1 MVVAQYRAKYKCGSG
16 IYILR
21 EALTLSH
28 NIDLY
33 IRCAPL
39 LLDRLSDRSA
49 TAASLNHPCW
59 NVRCVC
65 CCLATML
72 GFGLAGLERSVSN
85 DACRDLVNGIVVA
98 FGIRLRCWVDGA
110 STGTIVAWLRLGG
123 SLVLWSIISGSTRV
137 ASSSSASGSEG
148 STPRA

>member
-1 MVVAQYRAKYKCGSG
+1 MVAQYRAKYKCRSG

-49 TAASLNHPCW
+49 TDASLNHPCW
-59 NVRCVC
+59 NVRCCC

-72 GFGLAGLERSVSN
+72 GFGLVGLELSVSN

-98 FGIRLRCWVDGA
+98 FGIRLRC
-110 STGTIVAWLRLGG
+110 
-123 SLVLWSIISGSTRV
+123 
-137 ASSSSASGSEG
+137 
-148 STPRA
+148 